1 MVDGSSVCVGLEHA
15 CVERNI
21 SHRNSG
27 EQERGGGGGERLVSH
42 VKQAQIALGRRGY
55 RSMHPWV
62 GTAAPAHPRSITHVA
77 PSSPSM
83 GCSRLASPHVHYT
96 SLLLLPNVHV
106 SCRQNLL
113 RGIEKM
119 CN

>member
-27 EQERGGGGGERLVSH
+27 EQERGGGERLVRH
-42 VKQAQIALGRRGY
+42 VKQAQIALGRRGALGH
-55 RSMHPWV
+55 RWV

-83 GCSRLASPHVHYT
+83 GCSRLATPHVQYT

-113 RGIEKM
+113 ASKKCVIS
-119 CN
+119 